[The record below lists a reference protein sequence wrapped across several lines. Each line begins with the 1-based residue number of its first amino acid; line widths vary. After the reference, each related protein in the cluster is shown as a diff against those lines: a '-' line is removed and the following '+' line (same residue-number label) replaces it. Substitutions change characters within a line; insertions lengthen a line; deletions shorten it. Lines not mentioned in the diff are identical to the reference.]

1 MSAMTISRGEVW
13 QVNLDPTIGD
23 EMRKVRP
30 AVVVSRDALGALALR
45 VLVPITAWQD
55 RFQGS
60 DWLVRLDPD
69 SENGLEKSSAADTL
83 QVRSLAT
90 QRLVRRLGR
99 LAPTDLKRI
108 EAGLRLVLELPSPE
122 HVAPATE

>member
-1 MSAMTISRGEVW
+1 MTISRGEVW

-45 VLVPITAWQD
+45 VIVPIPAWQD

-69 SENGLEKSSAADTL
+69 PVNGLEKPSVADTL

-90 QRLVRRLGR
+90 QRLVRRMGR
-99 LAPTDLKRI
+99 LAPADLERI
-108 EAGLRLVLELPSPE
+108 EAGLRLVLELSSPDR
-122 HVAPATE
+122 VAPPTK

>member
-1 MSAMTISRGEVW
+1 MTISRGEVW

-30 AVVVSRDALGALALR
+30 AVVVSRDALGALARR

-69 SENGLEKSSAADTL
+69 SVNGLEKSSAADTL

-99 LAPTDLKRI
+99 LAPADLKRI

-122 HVAPATE
+122 RGVPATE